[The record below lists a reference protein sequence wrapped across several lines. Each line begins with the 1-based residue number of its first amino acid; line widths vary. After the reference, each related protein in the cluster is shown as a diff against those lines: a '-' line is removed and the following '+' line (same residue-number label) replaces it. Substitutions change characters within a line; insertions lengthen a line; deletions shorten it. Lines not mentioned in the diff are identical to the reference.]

1 MAMHSSLL
9 SDRQRQLVSKNMIY
23 TEEPAG
29 LLATSKIM
37 QYKSPDY
44 GSQFSGES
52 GNNVI
57 KFTVNGPGLLD
68 PRSLYLQYS
77 MQNKTV
83 RTGAASSEP
92 TAASGVPLIN
102 CDPGSY
108 SPFKRVRIL
117 SGFNQQVLYDCDG
130 YNVMCAF
137 LDDYL
142 KSVHDLIVEDQGFY
156 ALADKP
162 IEFPDLKSPLIIREI
177 NTAAGG
183 DGGGGTH
190 SVDKIQSGKGY
201 RNAPNAFVCNVAT
214 TGSAIVPIGTYVSS
228 ISFNAVVTAG
238 QPGFY
243 QYYLS
248 QSLPAVPT
256 NSQLFALVPR
266 DGSFQ
271 SLVTVAPSLDGNNRA
286 YTLEVSS
293 RDVKIG
299 MLAYGVNLFYTDD
312 QNQSCRVTNVTL
324 NADGSTCVVELKAYT
339 GAGVLNAVPQGITGA
354 IPVGSVITFTSFQSI
369 EGIMSGGEPSS
380 YNMIQADASGARA
393 PLGCVGG
400 EYFSWQFKPQLSGV
414 GYSSSGL
421 TQGLLGQNGSGGSI
435 VSDNAWPANCKLFT
449 LTDLPYI
456 GLFSQGKYLP
466 LWGMGGII
474 LELYL
479 DSSSNWC
486 CPSDV
491 SWSNLPGTVDAGPIG
506 GSTPVV
512 QLADC
517 KLFYDNVVPPA
528 DFLES
533 MKNQINSEDGL
544 SLVFPSVNRHLAT
557 LNGYNWA
564 SGSAVSYSS
573 TLRTEILVADHSRM
587 AQTIF
592 QIYRPQE
599 LISSPYRPYK
609 LHNRTSAALAA
620 WQLKLNSAYIPQQP
634 LLAVGGN
641 QSASGVKS
649 CDGSDIVNQVVS
661 GQNYALLNVRQ
672 YGQFHKELLKALGQQ
687 KRPIG
692 SVTPSQYELLT
703 DTAQNGTAD
712 ATALCVQ
719 SKNFMKYGCRGA
731 FAVGVDLTVS
741 DDVMTGTNLRN
752 ATVTGEMYCNID
764 QFLHPGATKT
774 EVNTYVMKLSQI
786 RMTSAGPII
795 VD

>member
-1 MAMHSSLL
+1 MHSSLL

-83 RTGAASSEP
+83 RTGSSSSEP
-92 TAASGVPLIN
+92 DANSGVPLIN

-156 ALADKP
+156 SLADKP
-162 IEFPDLKSPLIIREI
+162 IEFPDLKYAVVVKNKSLLSTAYI
-177 NTAAGG
+177 N
-183 DGGGGTH
+183 
-190 SVDKIQSGKGY
+190 SEKGY
-201 RNAPNAFVCNVAT
+201 KNAPQSWV
-214 TGSAIVPIGTYVSS
+214 VPIGTDSFTAPSIVYGTYVTTASYNGNLDTQAGLFQYF
-228 ISFNAVVTAG
+228 FNQPALANIGAG
-238 QPGFY
+238 YFY
-243 QYYLS
+243 
-248 QSLPAVPT
+248 A
-256 NSQLFALVPR
+256 FVPR
-266 DGSFQ
+266 DGSIQ
-271 SLVTVAPSLDGNNRA
+271 ALVAADAAGSQNV
-286 YTLEVSS
+286 VKVVS
-293 RDVKIG
+293 RDIQIG
-299 MLAYGVNLFYTDD
+299 MAVYGFNVDIPTAAG
-312 QNQSCRVTNVTL
+312 SVVRVTGVVL
-324 NADGSTCVVELKAYT
+324 NADGITSDITLSSNLLSTGLKVGRAL
-339 GAGVLNAVPQGITGA
+339 AGQIVTDYL
-354 IPVGSVITFTSFQSI
+354 TFTSYVNL
-369 EGIMSGGEPSS
+369 EGIMSGGEPTS
-380 YNMIQADASGARA
+380 YNMIQADASGTRA

-400 EYFSWQFKPQLSGV
+400 EYFSWQFKPQLSGT
-414 GYSSSGL
+414 GFSTAGL
-421 TQGLLGQNGSGGSI
+421 TQGLLGQNGLGAKI
-435 VSDNAWPANCKLFT
+435 DSDNAWPANCKLFT
-449 LTDLPYI
+449 ITDLPYI

-479 DSSSNWC
+479 DSSANWC

-491 SWSNLPGTVDAGPIG
+491 KWSVGSAVTDAVQPSG
-506 GSTPVV
+506 GSTPIV
-512 QLADC
+512 QLSDC

-557 LNGYNWA
+557 LNGYSWSNVA
-564 SGSAVSYSS
+564 QSGTSAGVSYSS

-620 WQLKLNSAYIPQQP
+620 WQLKLNSSYIPQQP
-634 LLAVGGN
+634 LLAVGAN
-641 QSASGVKS
+641 QAAAGVKS
-649 CDGSDIVNQVVS
+649 CDGQDIVNQPVR

-703 DTAQNGTAD
+703 DTAQDGVQDSTAQ
-712 ATALCVQ
+712 CVQ
-719 SKNFMKYGCRGA
+719 SRNFMRYGCRGC

-764 QFLHPGATKT
+764 QFIHPGATKT

>member
-1 MAMHSSLL
+1 
-9 SDRQRQLVSKNMIY
+9 
-23 TEEPAG
+23 
-29 LLATSKIM
+29 
-37 QYKSPDY
+37 
-44 GSQFSGES
+44 
-52 GNNVI
+52 
-57 KFTVNGPGLLD
+57 
-68 PRSLYLQYS
+68 
-77 MQNKTV
+77 V
-83 RTGAASSEP
+83 RVAA
-92 TAASGVPLIN
+92 
-102 CDPGSY
+102 
-108 SPFKRVRIL
+108 
-117 SGFNQQVLYDCDG
+117 
-130 YNVMCAF
+130 
-137 LDDYL
+137 
-142 KSVHDLIVEDQGFY
+142 
-156 ALADKP
+156 
-162 IEFPDLKSPLIIREI
+162 
-177 NTAAGG
+177 
-183 DGGGGTH
+183 
-190 SVDKIQSGKGY
+190 
-201 RNAPNAFVCNVAT
+201 
-214 TGSAIVPIGTYVSS
+214 
-228 ISFNAVVTAG
+228 
-238 QPGFY
+238 
-243 QYYLS
+243 
-248 QSLPAVPT
+248 
-256 NSQLFALVPR
+256 
-266 DGSFQ
+266 
-271 SLVTVAPSLDGNNRA
+271 
-286 YTLEVSS
+286 
-293 RDVKIG
+293 RDVQVG
-299 MLAYGVNLFYTDD
+299 MLAYGRGLAFTADTGKV
-312 QNQSCRVTNVTL
+312 CRVTAVSLDADGVNSTVTL
-324 NADGSTCVVELKAYT
+324 QFWTAAGVPDGSP
-339 GAGVLNAVPQGITGA
+339 NGILAALTTA
-354 IPVGSVITFTSFQSI
+354 DYITFTSFQSI

-380 YNMIQADASGARA
+380 YNMIQADGSGARA

-400 EYFSWQFKPQLSGV
+400 EYFSWQYKPQLSGV
-414 GYSSSGL
+414 GYSASGL
-421 TQGLLGQNGSGGSI
+421 TQGLLGQNGSGGQI

-449 LTDLPYI
+449 ITDLPYI

-466 LWGMGGII
+466 LWGMGGLI

-479 DSSSNWC
+479 DSSANWC

-491 SWSNLPGTVDAGPIG
+491 NWSSQPGSTIPGPSG
-506 GSTPVV
+506 GSQPIV
-512 QLADC
+512 QLSDC

-609 LHNRTSAALAA
+609 LHNRSSAALAA

-641 QSASGVKS
+641 QSGAGVKS
-649 CDGSDIVNQVVS
+649 CDGSEIANQVVA

-703 DTAQNGTAD
+703 DSAQDGTVDTSARI
-712 ATALCVQ
+712 VQ

>member
-1 MAMHSSLL
+1 MHSSLL

-83 RTGAASSEP
+83 RTGSSSAEP
-92 TAASGVPLIN
+92 DVNSGVPLIN

-156 ALADKP
+156 SLADKP
-162 IEFPDLKSPLIIREI
+162 IEFPDLRYPIVLRNASAQQYTNQITSLKGYKNAPQSWVVV
-177 NTAAGG
+177 TGG
-183 DGGGGTH
+183 DDL
-190 SVDKIQSGKGY
+190 V
-201 RNAPNAFVCNVAT
+201 APTIPF
-214 TGSAIVPIGTYVSS
+214 GTYVTTVAYNGTGAS
-228 ISFNAVVTAG
+228 NAG
-238 QPGFY
+238 LYSYF
-243 QYYLS
+243 LS
-248 QSLPAVPT
+248 QNSLVT
-256 NSQLFALVPR
+256 ITQNYTYALVPR
-266 DGSFQ
+266 DGSIMAY
-271 SLVTVAPSLDGNNRA
+271 VAADAAAGQA
-286 YTLEVSS
+286 VIQVAS
-293 RDVKIG
+293 RDVQIG
-299 MLAYGVNLFYTDD
+299 MAVYGFSIPSPTEAGAVT
-312 QNQSCRVTNVTL
+312 RVIGVEL
-324 NADGSTCVVELKAYT
+324 NADGISSKVTLS
-339 GAGVLNAVPQGITGA
+339 GNLG
-354 IPVGSVITFTSFQSI
+354 GSVGPRVNRNTAGQIVTDYFVFTSYVNL
-369 EGIMSGGEPSS
+369 EGIMSGGEPTS
-380 YNMIQADASGARA
+380 YNMIQADASGTRA

-400 EYFSWQFKPQLSGV
+400 EYFSWQFKPQLSGT
-414 GYSSSGL
+414 GFSAAGL
-421 TQGLLGQNGSGGSI
+421 TQGLLGQNGLGAKI
-435 VSDNAWPANCKLFT
+435 ESDNAWPANCKLFT
-449 LTDLPYI
+449 ITDLPYI

-479 DSSSNWC
+479 DSSANWC

-491 SWSNLPGTVDAGPIG
+491 KWSVGSAVTDAVQPSG
-506 GSTPVV
+506 GSTPIV
-512 QLADC
+512 QLSDC

-557 LNGYNWA
+557 LNGYSWSNVA
-564 SGSAVSYSS
+564 QSGTSAAVSYSS

-620 WQLKLNSAYIPQQP
+620 WQLKLNSSYIPQQP
-634 LLAVGGN
+634 LLAVGAN
-641 QSASGVKS
+641 QAAAGVKS
-649 CDGSDIVNQVVS
+649 CDGQDIVNQPVR

-703 DTAQNGTAD
+703 DTAQDGVQDSTAQ
-712 ATALCVQ
+712 CVQ
-719 SKNFMKYGCRGA
+719 SRNFMRYGCRGC

-764 QFLHPGATKT
+764 QFIHPGATKT